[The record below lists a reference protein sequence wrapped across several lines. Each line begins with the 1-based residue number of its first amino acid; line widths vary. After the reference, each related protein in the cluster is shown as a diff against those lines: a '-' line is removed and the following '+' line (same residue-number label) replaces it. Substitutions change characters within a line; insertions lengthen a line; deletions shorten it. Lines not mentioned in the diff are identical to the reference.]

1 MAYCTK
7 CGQKLD
13 DNAKFCTSCGE
24 KVANSTHS
32 FSDTISELGR
42 THDSSS
48 SFDKKD
54 IESNKIIA
62 LFSYIGI
69 LFIIPLIAAKDSKY
83 ARYHANQ
90 GLTFFLASLILS
102 AFAFSMSFVF
112 AFIPLLN
119 IVANGVSFAVT
130 AVDILYTVLG
140 IVNAVTGVAKEL
152 PIIGKYTFLK

>member
-13 DNAKFCTSCGE
+13 DNAKFCPSCGE

-54 IESNKIIA
+54 IDSNKIIA

-102 AFAFSMSFVF
+102 AFAFSMSFIF

-119 IVANGVSFAVT
+119 IVANGVSFAVS
-130 AVDILYTVLG
+130 AVNILYMVLG
-140 IVNAVTGVAKEL
+140 IINAVTGVAKEL

>member
-69 LFIIPLIAAKDSKY
+69 LFIIPLIAAKDSRY
-83 ARYHANQ
+83 A
-90 GLTFFLASLILS
+90 
-102 AFAFSMSFVF
+102 
-112 AFIPLLN
+112 
-119 IVANGVSFAVT
+119 
-130 AVDILYTVLG
+130 
-140 IVNAVTGVAKEL
+140 
-152 PIIGKYTFLK
+152 